1 MSEIA
6 SLFATINVETGKFRS
21 GMAGVDAQLRG
32 TAAKMREVDHA
43 SAASSRSLSN
53 VGRSGALAR
62 AGSFAAK
69 AGLAGVAFAAYEGY
83 KQLRDQAK
91 VSALTAAALKSTGQA
106 AGVTKAHIE
115 SMSAALQAQ
124 TGLEDDAIQN
134 AQNLLLTFTNIKNSG
149 TDKMFDQA
157 TLAAMNLSVALG
169 TDLRSSAIMVG
180 KALNDPAKGVTALQR
195 VGVSFSKAQKETIK
209 SLVETGHTV
218 EAQRMI
224 LRELEKETGGAAKA
238 YGQSLPG
245 QIARAQRSWEDFSQT
260 LAATVLPPLLELL
273 PTISDAL
280 KKLAPAL
287 LTLASAFTA
296 VAVPLVNMTASII
309 ANKTAMIGLV
319 TVAGAFIALN
329 FAGKVAAAANS
340 FRTMAE
346 MTGGQK
352 LVGGITAM
360 IGTAGRIGGAFAG
373 AATGAGRFAREVTVF
388 DRHVATAGRFSGA
401 ISAAKAE
408 MSALGAVASS
418 AMGGP
423 WVMGITAAVVATT
436 ALGVA
441 IGPALVE
448 SFAGAGSAAEQYSAA
463 LQNLSATTQTLQ
475 STSGQMMSGMLSF
488 TQATQAEAA
497 ARRAAAAAG
506 GNDAAANARLAAAI
520 ARTDQVRGAA
530 HAGLSAYIQGLRGSS
545 QAVMETRSKLEGAIA
560 PMGLVDRKTEEG
572 AAAWRRHEAAVRLAN
587 QAVGN
592 TTAYKNQ
599 QAELGRLSD
608 YLKGLGPKYASVAAE
623 AGKVAKMKPGEAQ
636 AAAVQKLIGHL
647 DKVDQRVKGSSPT
660 VKLKADSSQADK
672 TIDALKQKLA
682 TLTDKSITVTTNQV
696 TVGGTGNTSGSKAR
710 GMEDRPL
717 YDRIASR
724 QQTAPGNLQNIV
736 GQPESNPGILD
747 LIAQMRKLKNAV
759 YPLGISEEIAA
770 SAAQKLSQDIATSA
784 KWHALTS
791 AYTKAHTAS
800 IKAKTDTEKESA
812 RKALATARHNLILSL
827 SHTAAGREALKHKS
841 YNELLAMSHKKA
853 KKATDDLTTSTM
865 LAASIQTD
873 LAKAIDDANTAVDT
887 AVPPIDNL
895 TNGVDNLG
903 AASEAAQKKLS
914 QTQTIVGRVFTQLRD
929 ALTPTEQ
936 LIKDIQG
943 QGQQAD
949 LTNAL
954 DDAQAALN
962 TALQFGDPAQIR
974 DAQRSLAAAQRNATI
989 AQLQPVAD
997 AERQVRNDFFDY
1009 LDPAAIAQHII
1020 DDFGG
1025 AVNGQTIQ
1033 AAINLTISDN
1043 TLAGMSRDQ
1052 VDALARQIG
1061 PAISRQITMAY

>member
-43 SAASSRSLSN
+43 SAASSRSLAN
-53 VGRSGALAR
+53 VGRSGALAK
-62 AGSFAAK
+62 AGSMAAK
-69 AGLAGVAFAAYEGY
+69 VGLAGMAFAAYDGY

-91 VSALTAAALKSTGQA
+91 VSALTAAAIRSTGKA

-149 TDKMFDQA
+149 SDKMFDGA
-157 TLAAMNLSVALG
+157 TMAAMNLSVALG
-169 TDLRSSAIMVG
+169 TDLKSSAIMVG

-195 VGVSFSKAQKETIK
+195 VGVSFTKAQKETIK

-280 KKLAPAL
+280 KKLAPSL
-287 LTLASAFTA
+287 LTLARAFTA

-319 TVAGAFIALN
+319 TVAGAFVALN
-329 FAGKVAAAANS
+329 LAGKVASAAGA

-346 MTGGQK
+346 MTAGQK
-352 LVGGITAM
+352 LVGGIGSLV
-360 IGTAGRIGGAFAG
+360 GTAGRIGGAFAG

-388 DRHVATAGRFSGA
+388 DKHVATAGRFSGA
-401 ISAAKAE
+401 ISMAKAE
-408 MSALGAVASS
+408 MSALGTVASS

-423 WVMGITAAVVATT
+423 WVMGITAGVVAAT

-441 IGPALVE
+441 IGPALVS
-448 SFAGAGSAAEQYSAA
+448 SFAGAGSAAEQYSAS

-530 HAGLSAYIQGLRGSS
+530 HAGLSNYIQGLRGSS
-545 QAVMETRSKLEGAIA
+545 QAVTETRSKLEGAIA

-572 AAAWRRHEAAVRLAN
+572 AAAWRRHEQAVRLAG
-587 QAVGN
+587 QAVGK
-592 TTAYKNQ
+592 TEAYKNQ
-599 QAELGRLSD
+599 QAELGRLGD
-608 YLKGLGPKYASVAAE
+608 YLKGLGPKYAAVAAE
-623 AGKVAKMKPGEAQ
+623 ASKVSKMKPGEAQ
-636 AAAVQKLIGHL
+636 SAAVQKLIGHL
-647 DKVDQRVKGSSPT
+647 DKVDQKVKGSSPT
-660 VKLKADSSQADK
+660 VKLKADASQADK
-672 TIDALKQKLA
+672 TIDDLKRKLA

-696 TVGGTGNTSGSKAR
+696 TTGGGGGDKQDNAR
-710 GMEDRPL
+710 SMDGPS
-717 YDRIASR
+717 YDSSR
-724 QQTAPGNLQNIV
+724 AAYRRSTANAGNLAGSFQT
-736 GQPESNPGILD
+736 PPGILD
-747 LIAQMRKLKNAV
+747 LIASLKQAGRESVNANAATKAALALNAALSRQATIGNLATRVSQTLAAFTNAKTDKDKAAAKAQALSALTALYLETGQNKSKKAAQAHAAATLGLVAAHKQGAKAAGAAARKSAAQ
-759 YPLGISEEIAA
+759 AA
-770 SAAQKLSQDIATSA
+770 SAAATAAVGWQDQLQAE
-784 KWHALTS
+784 LDDV
-791 AYTKAHTAS
+791 TAS
-800 IKAKTDTEKESA
+800 AAAASD
-812 RKALATARHNLILSL
+812 ALKDQSEATALVAQNLSKAQ
-827 SHTAAGREALKHKS
+827 SVVEK
-841 YNELLAMSHKKA
+841 AMQK
-853 KKATDDLTTSTM
+853 
-865 LAASIQTD
+865 
-873 LAKAIDDANTAVDT
+873 VRDT
-887 AVPPIDNL
+887 
-895 TNGVDNLG
+895 
-903 AASEAAQKKLS
+903 
-914 QTQTIVGRVFTQLRD
+914 
-929 ALTPTEQ
+929 LTPTEA
-936 LIKDIQG
+936 LIKSLQDTWASQ
-943 QGQQAD
+943 D
-949 LTNAL
+949 LAQSVS
-954 DDAQAALN
+954 DAQEALRNAMDFGDADAIRNAQKALN
-962 TALQFGDPAQIR
+962 
-974 DAQRSLAAAQRNATI
+974 DATRQQRI
-989 AQLQPVAD
+989 ADLQPVAN
-997 AERQVRNDFFDY
+997 AERQTVNDFLDN
-1009 LDPAAIAQHII
+1009 LDPAAIAQQLV
-1020 DDFGG
+1020 DNGG
-1025 AVNGQTIQ
+1025 SIAAGATINLTVTDNTFAGLSREQADRIALSIQ
-1033 AAINLTISDN
+1033 AAIGRRVGI
-1043 TLAGMSRDQ
+1043 A
-1052 VDALARQIG
+1052 V
-1061 PAISRQITMAY
+1061 